1 MKIPSFY
8 QALLYPIEQRNWLK
22 EFLLAIG
29 IAAIPILGYFM
40 IKGWEFE
47 ISTRVRHREERLF
60 PGWGKPGKRLVRG
73 FMIRFAAFLYNIP
86 TYILLAIT
94 IWLWLGPIVR
104 ALSGTLPLN
113 TPVQDVY
120 GVGLGL
126 RIGMIL
132 VTVIVAF
139 VMNSLYWSGYLRYIE
154 TRRYV
159 LFFDLMTNILVT
171 LRTIWDDF
179 FVSIYHVGA
188 QALAAAI
195 DAGLTALLTATGV
208 GTFLI
213 PILVP
218 AVNFAFMSMFKAYL
232 FGEMA
237 EGAFG
242 EDQPPRPALP
252 QRQPFIHPTTDPRLR
267 SLARRGIYLRDTDR
281 PHRH

>member
-47 ISTRVRHREERLF
+47 ISTRVRHGEERVF
-60 PGWGKPGKRLVRG
+60 PGWGKPGQRLARG
-73 FMIRFAAFLYNIP
+73 FMIRFAAFLFNIP
-86 TYILLAIT
+86 TYIFLAIT
-94 IWLWLGPIVR
+94 IWLWLGPIIR
-104 ALSGTLPLN
+104 ALSGSLPLN
-113 TPVQDVY
+113 TPVQEAY
-120 GVGLGL
+120 GVGLGF
-126 RIGMIL
+126 RIGMII
-132 VTVIVAF
+132 VTAIVAF

-154 TRRYV
+154 TRRYI
-159 LFFDLMTNILVT
+159 LFFDLMTNILIT

-208 GTFLI
+208 GAFLI
-213 PILVP
+213 PIFVP

-237 EGAFG
+237 ESAFG
-242 EDQPPRPALP
+242 EDQPARPMLP